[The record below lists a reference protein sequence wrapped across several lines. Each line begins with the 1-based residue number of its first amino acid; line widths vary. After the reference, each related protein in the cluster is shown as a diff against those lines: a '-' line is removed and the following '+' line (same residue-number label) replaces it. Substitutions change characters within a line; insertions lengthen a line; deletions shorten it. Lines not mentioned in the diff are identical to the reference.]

1 MPYLENKQIKLRA
14 IEPEDLDVLYRW
26 ENDADLWKFGATITP
41 YSKFALKEYIA
52 ESRFDIFQSKQLRL
66 MIVWKENNE
75 SVGTI
80 DLYDFDPMN
89 QRAGVG
95 ILIDSAYR
103 GTGIGKQTL
112 KLIQDY
118 AFEVLLVKQ
127 LFAHIPKQNK
137 ISLKLFSNSGYTN
150 TACLKNW
157 IKTNGGFED
166 IYVMQLINEKGLTA
180 HLTTDTDCL

>member
-14 IEPEDLDVLYRW
+14 VEPEDLDALYKW
-26 ENDADLWKFGATITP
+26 ENDADLWKFGATIAP
-41 YSKFALKEYIA
+41 YSRFSLKEYIA
-52 ESRFDIFQSKQLRL
+52 ESRIDIFQTKQLRL

-75 SVGTI
+75 SIGTI

-103 GTGIGKQTL
+103 GMGIGKQTL
-112 KLIQDY
+112 ELIQDY
-118 AFEVLLVKQ
+118 AFDILFVKQ
-127 LFAHIPKQNK
+127 LFAHIPKQNE
-137 ISLKLFSNSGYTN
+137 ISLDLFSKSGYVK

-157 IKTNGGFED
+157 IKTNYGFED
-166 IYVMQLINEKGLTA
+166 IYVVQLINEK
-180 HLTTDTDCL
+180 